1 MFQLLHILTV
11 ILVAIAMALSLAH
24 VLELPGKLRLDRDTY
39 LKGADNLLSG
49 VHHWRHQRTT
59 GCARSADAVV
69 HDANRNSCIL
79 ADANGIHRELG
90 LMHLIFW
97 LMMT

>member
-39 LKGADNLLSG
+39 LKVQTIYYPGFTLAASAN
-49 VHHWRHQRTT
+49 HWL
-59 GCARSADAVV
+59 RSL
-69 HDANRNSCIL
+69 C
-79 ADANGIHRELG
+79 
-90 LMHLIFW
+90 
-97 LMMT
+97 